1 MKVAITGSSG
11 LAKCIGDVIASTPTA
26 GQINIVGHVRV
37 EDILPGFYNKNV
49 STSFE
54 AFDWSQYDAFINCA
68 HQGFAQCDML
78 MAGYLAWKDDNSKT
92 IINISS
98 RASQPN
104 ISKGYMYA
112 AQKAALNHLSNNLN
126 YNSDKLCRISTLNLG
141 LLDHVDLPSISHN
154 EVSSW
159 IYRHLTGSK
168 HVDVPEMTFQH
179 SANYQ
184 SVQNDKEAY
193 REAKVLAAILDIR
206 SKRK

>member
-1 MKVAITGSSG
+1 MRVAITGSSG
-11 LAKCIGDVIASTPTA
+11 LAKCIGDVIASTPTL
-26 GQINIVGHVRV
+26 GTINIVAHVRV
-37 EDILPGFYNKNV
+37 EDVLPGFYNKNV

-54 AFDWSQYDAFINCA
+54 EFDWSQYDAFINCA
-68 HQGFAQCDML
+68 PQGFAQCDLL

-126 YNSDKLCRISTLNLG
+126 YNSEKQCRISTLNLG
-141 LLDHVDLPSISHN
+141 LLNHVDLPSISHN

-168 HVDVPEMTFQH
+168 HIDIPEMTFQH

-184 SVQNDKEAY
+184 DVQHSKEMF
-193 REAKVLAAILDIR
+193 REAKVLQKILDIR
-206 SKRK
+206 SKR